1 MAPAFL
7 GLPSP
12 RLPAPPSAFWSAPL
26 ATAAL
31 LHGLVVTLILLLI
44 PPAARR
50 LTNDQPIPPTP
61 AMGIVLPPHLLFQ
74 AGASAHGGGGGGG
87 NRQAGPIRHAE
98 GIGPDALTLR
108 TTPRQPQARESVT
121 TDDRLPSIVLDARA
135 LASGTFDQL
144 GLPVG
149 GVGYGTSTGPG
160 SGGGVGTGT
169 GTGLGSGEGP
179 GVGPGSDG
187 GTGGGAYRPGGAVS
201 PPRVI
206 VQVQPHYT
214 GDALERRIQ
223 GSVLLEVVVTR
234 EGRAGQV
241 RVVQSLDPRGLDEE
255 AIATIRQWQF
265 APGRL
270 SGRPVDVIVTVV
282 MDFSIR

>member
-1 MAPAFL
+1 MVVVHAFL

-12 RLPAPPSAFWSAPL
+12 RLPAPARFRRVPL
-26 ATAAL
+26 AIAAT
-31 LHGLVVTLILLLI
+31 LHVLMAALILLI
-44 PPAARR
+44 TPPAARQMAS
-50 LTNDQPIPPTP
+50 DEPVAPQ
-61 AMGIVLPPHLLFQ
+61 AMPIVLPPHLLFQ
-74 AGASAHGGGGGGG
+74 AGTTAHGGGGGGG
-87 NRQAGPIRHAE
+87 NRQTGPIRHAE
-98 GIGPDALTLR
+98 GIGHDALTLR
-108 TTPRQPQARESVT
+108 TTPRQPQARESAT
-121 TDDRLPSIVLDARA
+121 IDERLPSIVLDARP
-135 LASGTFDQL
+135 LASGTFDQP

-179 GVGPGSDG
+179 GVGPGSGG

-206 VQVQPHYT
+206 VQIQPRYT
-214 GDALERRIQ
+214 SDALERRIQ

-255 AIATIRQWQF
+255 AITTIRQWQF

-282 MDFSIR
+282 MEFTIR